1 MGLYVEKNWTKT
13 TAVLVLIAAFLII
26 YLPWLSGSRELF
38 REESLYAV
46 ETVEYGENSLQV
58 TAHGMPVYSN
68 APLFPAFCHLIWKT
82 TGLPLELVMRGISML
97 MLAAGAIL
105 VYFAS
110 ASQRE
115 PRAGWVAAAFYLTP
129 LIGLEKA
136 VEGTPV
142 TMAAFFLI
150 AAQLL
155 FFYYGMRRS
164 NWTKAWIFSA
174 ILLSFGFL
182 AGGPAVIFFFAA
194 PMFFFRRPLS
204 VKSKFNT
211 PGFAAAVLILATI
224 VAIWTVPGLLNAE
237 RNLYDIWL
245 DSFLFYKR
253 KYLLDLIEFPLL
265 LPLRLLPWSLIAW
278 LPFCVAL
285 QDLDKT
291 PIYSRYLRTLFL
303 VNLVLVWFFND
314 SESRAIIY
322 LLGPLSILTGISY
335 DLGTRR
341 YGERIR
347 KTLVVCEILVLLLAV
362 AFVAV
367 LVTPENI
374 LSFFMSLKNT
384 LSFRKNTVFFITACI
399 GSTLLVVSG
408 IALHIMRKKQPL
420 WSMLLLTVV
429 CCGIFYGG
437 VMNPYRSQIRSKRD
451 FGTDIR
457 SVLPKEKDLILYKQ
471 GINDLYGE
479 LFYTGVKIRKLSSLK
494 ELPQDT
500 HVVYLLSTEFPGTT
514 DRSWTNLLPPDYT
527 YNRHPLLLWKGVLR
541 QNEE

>member
-1 MGLYVEKNWTKT
+1 MGLYVEKKWTKT
-13 TAVLVLIAAFLII
+13 TAVLVLVAAFLII

-46 ETVEYGENSLQV
+46 ETVEFGENPLQV

-68 APLFPAFCHLIWKT
+68 APLFPAVCQMVWKI

-97 MLAAGAIL
+97 MLAASAVL

-115 PRAGWVAAAFYLTP
+115 PRAGWVASAFYLTP
-129 LIGLEKA
+129 LIVLEKA

-150 AAQLL
+150 AAQLV
-155 FFYYGMRRS
+155 FFYYSIRRS
-164 NWTKAWIFSA
+164 NWNKAWIFSA
-174 ILLSFGFL
+174 VLISFGFL
-182 AGGPAVIFFFAA
+182 AGGLAVIFFFVA
-194 PMFFFRRPLS
+194 PMFFFRRPFS
-204 VKSKFNT
+204 VRSRLKT
-211 PGFAAAVLILATI
+211 PGFAVAVLILSAI
-224 VAIWTVPGLLNAE
+224 VAVWTIPGLLNAE
-237 RNLYDIWL
+237 RSLYDIWL

-253 KYLLDLIEFPLL
+253 KYLLELVEFPLL

-303 VNLVLVWFFND
+303 VNLVLVWIFND

-322 LLGPLSILTGISY
+322 LLGPLSIMTGITY

-347 KTLVVCEILVLLLAV
+347 KVLVLCEILILMLTV
-362 AFVAV
+362 AFAAV
-367 LVTPENI
+367 LITPENI
-374 LSFFMSLKNT
+374 LSLFMSLKNT
-384 LSFRKNTVFFITACI
+384 LSFRHGTVFFVTACV
-399 GSTLLVVSG
+399 GSSLLLALG
-408 IALHIMRKKQPL
+408 IFLHVMRKKQPL
-420 WSMLLLTVV
+420 WSMLLLSIVG
-429 CCGIFYGG
+429 CGIFYGG
-437 VMNPYRSQIRSKRD
+437 VMNPYRSQITTKRKV
-451 FGTDIR
+451 GADIR
-457 SVLPKEKDLILYKQ
+457 KVLPQDKSQILYKQ

-479 LFYTGVKIRKLSSLK
+479 LFYTGAKIRKLSSLK
-494 ELPQDT
+494 ELPQEET
-500 HVVYLLSTEFPGTT
+500 VVYLLSTEFPGTT
-514 DRSWTNLLPPDYT
+514 DRSWVNLLPPDYT
-527 YNRHPLLLWKGVLR
+527 YNRHRLSLWKGVLR

>member
-1 MGLYVEKNWTKT
+1 MGLYAEKKWNKT
-13 TAVLVLIAAFLII
+13 AAFTVLAAAFLII

-46 ETVEYGENSLQV
+46 ETVEYGTNSLLV
-58 TAHGMPVYSN
+58 TAHGMPVHSN
-68 APLFPAFCHLIWKT
+68 APLFPAICHLVWKT
-82 TGLPLELVMRGISML
+82 TSLPLEFVMRGISLL
-97 MLAAGAIL
+97 MLAAGGVL

-115 PRAGWVAAAFYLTP
+115 PRAGWVASAFYLTP
-129 LIGLEKA
+129 LIVLEKA

-150 AAQLL
+150 AAQLV
-155 FFYYGMRRS
+155 FFYYSIRRS
-164 NWTKAWIFSA
+164 NWNKAWIFSA

-182 AGGPAVIFFFAA
+182 AGGPGVIFFFVA
-194 PMFFFRRPLS
+194 PMFFFRRPFS
-204 VKSKFNT
+204 VRSRLKT
-211 PGFAAAVLILATI
+211 PGFAVAVLLLSAI
-224 VAIWTVPGLLNAE
+224 VAVWTIPGLLNAE
-237 RNLYDIWL
+237 RSLYDIWL

-253 KYLLDLIEFPLL
+253 KYLLELIEFPLL

-303 VNLVLVWFFND
+303 VNLVLVWIFND

-322 LLGPLSILTGISY
+322 LLGPLSIMTGITY

-347 KTLVVCEILVLLLAV
+347 KVLVLCEILIILLAV
-362 AFVAV
+362 AFAAV
-367 LVTPENI
+367 LITPENI
-374 LSFFMSLKNT
+374 LSLFMSLKNT
-384 LSFRKNTVFFITACI
+384 LSFRYGTAFLVTACI
-399 GSTLLVVSG
+399 GSSLLLALG
-408 IALHIMRKKQPL
+408 IALHIMRRKQPL
-420 WSMLLLTVV
+420 WSMLLLSIVG
-429 CCGIFYGG
+429 CGIFYGG
-437 VMNPYRSQIRSKRD
+437 VMNPYRSQITTKRKV
-451 FGTDIR
+451 GADIR
-457 SVLPKEKDLILYKQ
+457 KVLPQDKSQILYKQ

-479 LFYTGVKIRKLSSLK
+479 LFYTGAEIRKLSSLK
-494 ELPQDT
+494 ELPQEKP
-500 HVVYLLSTEFPGTT
+500 VVYLLSTEFPGTT
-514 DRSWTNLLPPDYT
+514 DRSWVNLLPPDYT
-527 YNRHPLLLWKGVLR
+527 YNRHRLSLWKGVLR

>member
-1 MGLYVEKNWTKT
+1 MGLYAEKKWNKT
-13 TAVLVLIAAFLII
+13 AAFTVLAAAFLII

-46 ETVEYGENSLQV
+46 ETVEFSANSLQV

-68 APLFPAFCHLIWKT
+68 APLFPALCHLVWKT
-82 TGLPLELVMRGISML
+82 TALPLELVMRGISML
-97 MLAAGAIL
+97 MLAAGGVL

-115 PRAGWVAAAFYLTP
+115 PRAGWVAAAFYMTP
-129 LIGLEKA
+129 LIVLEKA

-142 TMAAFFLI
+142 TMAAFFLA
-150 AAQLL
+150 AAQLVY
-155 FFYYGMRRS
+155 FYYSIRQA
-164 NWTKAWIFSA
+164 NWNKAWIFSA

-182 AGGPAVIFFFAA
+182 AGGIAVIFFFIA

-204 VKSKFNT
+204 VRSRLKV
-211 PGFAAAVLILATI
+211 PGFAVAVLILSAI
-224 VAIWTVPGLLNAE
+224 VAVWTIPGLLSAE

-253 KYLLDLIEFPLL
+253 KYLLELVEFPLL

-303 VNLVLVWFFND
+303 VNLVLVWIFND

-322 LLGPLSILTGISY
+322 LLGPLSIMTGITY

-347 KTLVVCEILVLLLAV
+347 KTLVLCEILILLLAV
-362 AFVAV
+362 AFAAV

-374 LSFFMSLKNT
+374 LSLFMSLKNT
-384 LSFRKNTVFFITACI
+384 LAFRHGTAFFVTACI
-399 GSTLLVVSG
+399 GSPLLLALG
-408 IALHIMRKKQPL
+408 ISLHIMRKKQPL
-420 WSMLLLTVV
+420 WSMLLLAIV

-437 VMNPYRSQIRSKRD
+437 VMNPYRSQIKTKRKV
-451 FGTDIR
+451 GADIR
-457 SVLPKEKDLILYKQ
+457 NVLPQDDKLILYKQ

-479 LFYTGVKIRKLSSLK
+479 LFYTGAKIRKLSSLK
-494 ELPQDT
+494 ELPQDES
-500 HVVYLLSTEFPGTT
+500 VVYLLSTEFPGTT
-514 DRSWTNLLPPDYT
+514 DRSWVNLLPPDY
-527 YNRHPLLLWKGVLR
+527 
-541 QNEE
+541 Q